1 MDTIASASDGHTF
14 THTPK
19 PMQSS
24 GEMASVYCRP
34 AAALPFA
41 GTMTVAAGA
50 AAASSSVRAN
60 GRMVACGPV
69 SYTHLDVYKRQNDS
83 SERNPAAA

>member
-1 MDTIASASDGHTF
+1 MDTIASESDGHTF
-14 THTPK
+14 THTPQ

-60 GRMVACGPV
+60 GRMVACGHAKAHWLHWM
-69 SYTHLDVYKRQNDS
+69 HLV
-83 SERNPAAA
+83 